1 MRDGCIECRLRVM
14 AGTGLWEGLVTRL
27 HPASHCRLTDLIIP
41 SSSPEDFP
49 AVRLFPILP
58 ALLSTNMSFN
68 KAFAH
73 LLSSWRPLLAE
84 LQGVTHHLGLSA
96 WHLFKLIF
104 TRKYSYHHLT
114 VINLLVGNLNL
125 VMLGSKFYTLSTKQH
140 SLY

>member
-1 MRDGCIECRLRVM
+1 ME
-14 AGTGLWEGLVTRL
+14 GTGLWEGSVTRL

-41 SSSPEDFP
+41 SSSSEDFP

-58 ALLSTNMSFN
+58 ALFSTNMSFN
-68 KAFAH
+68 KPFAH
-73 LLSSWRPLLAE
+73 LISSWRPLLAE
-84 LQGVTHHLGLSA
+84 LQEVRHHLGLNS

-104 TRKYSYHHLT
+104 TRKYSYHLLT

-125 VMLGSKFYTLSTKQH
+125 VLLGSKLYTLSTKQH